1 LAKRARRSSGPVKIR
16 ALAWPFVWVRSPA
29 ALRPPAIGARIASAA
44 PSRPFG
50 APRARPDCAARAAR
64 AALTASSGPG
74 LALPTAVLPTGA
86 GRFYDPD
93 AGRSDVPGRARAVAS
108 GPLDAG
114 QGDGPEPAQPA
125 EQAGVSARGGGE
137 LVHAKEPAGR
147 VKRCGDTHAGVG
159 DPRRR

>member
-1 LAKRARRSSGPVKIR
+1 
-16 ALAWPFVWVRSPA
+16 
-29 ALRPPAIGARIASAA
+29 
-44 PSRPFG
+44 
-50 APRARPDCAARAAR
+50 
-64 AALTASSGPG
+64 
-74 LALPTAVLPTGA
+74 LPTAVLPTGA